1 MSRWFR
7 RLILLVLVIKID
19 HPVAVR
25 AVRCQDDQD
34 DEIGNQ
40 QRQIKSIDLVKPLE
54 SLVQK
59 MLAKVGHQALGGK
72 DQDQGRRGG
81 SERQIHEL
89 GRTMKVKGKNGSP

>member
-7 RLILLVLVIKID
+7 RLVLFVLVIKID

-25 AVRCQDDQD
+25 AVRRQDDQD

-40 QRQIKSIDLVKPLE
+40 QRQIKGIDLVKALE

-59 MLAKVGHQALGGK
+59 MLAKIGHQALGGE
-72 DQDQGRRGG
+72 DQDQGQRGG

-89 GRTMKVKGKNGSP
+89 SRGHESKDRKSVV